1 MDSFHAKM
9 DQYSFSYFN
18 HEDIKLTKRLGSGA
32 IGEVHDAEIY
42 IFDNNEPLECIVKKM
57 TSGNYNYKDEIY
69 DDIINEITVGHK
81 FMGSS
86 NHLIDYYGYCL
97 FEENKEVVIYFI
109 MEKLK
114 DGLDL
119 YDYLQQEKFWK
130 EISKKEYDTTK
141 SNFANHDQDDRY
153 WEYILPYKEKCK
165 LTKEMCYALQEIHAR
180 KITHCDL
187 KPNNMVCYTDSDNK
201 KNIKLIDFGSSIEMK
216 DKSRV
221 KGGCELATPGY
232 MPREMYD
239 GIIDYKSDV
248 YSLVVS
254 IIDVWCGSIWGTSE
268 KYTVCRKDVL
278 NGWRR
283 VKDEHHNFGAVLRP
297 YLNTD
302 VDNRPPLDYLIQK
315 IETLLS

>member
-18 HEDIKLTKRLGSGA
+18 QEDIKLTKRLGSGA

-57 TSGNYNYKDEIY
+57 TSGNYNYKGEIY

-141 SNFANHDQDDRY
+141 SNFANHDQDDR
-153 WEYILPYKEKCK
+153 
-165 LTKEMCYALQEIHAR
+165 
-180 KITHCDL
+180 
-187 KPNNMVCYTDSDNK
+187 
-201 KNIKLIDFGSSIEMK
+201 
-216 DKSRV
+216 
-221 KGGCELATPGY
+221 
-232 MPREMYD
+232 
-239 GIIDYKSDV
+239 
-248 YSLVVS
+248 
-254 IIDVWCGSIWGTSE
+254 
-268 KYTVCRKDVL
+268 
-278 NGWRR
+278 
-283 VKDEHHNFGAVLRP
+283 
-297 YLNTD
+297 
-302 VDNRPPLDYLIQK
+302 
-315 IETLLS
+315 